1 MRVRMKKNKKSKRFD
16 KTARKAQQAKDKY
29 ASQVEDAEHLE
40 EKRKQL
46 KRQELFVK
54 IDTK

>member
-1 MRVRMKKNKKSKRFD
+1 MKKNKKSKIFD
-16 KTARKAQQAKDKY
+16 KNVRKNQQADDDY
-29 ASQVEDAEHLE
+29 SAQIEDVEHLE

>member
-1 MRVRMKKNKKSKRFD
+1 MKKNKKSKLFD
-16 KTARKAQQAKDKY
+16 KTARKIQQAEDNY
-29 ASQVEDAEHLE
+29 IAQVEDVSHLE

-54 IDTK
+54 IDIK